1 MNYLIKVVDITRL
14 TMDLTQRKLTRH
26 EWNSIEKP
34 VSSDELR
41 IIRLIQDG
49 YENVQI
55 KRNTTQT
62 IIQHLKVADS
72 DDIDSFVFTRYI
84 QGYMTIVIGHAKKNP
99 VVYSLLL
106 EGKCNIRKSDL
117 IRFSNTDTQLD
128 QVKKT
133 LFEFVMLDILKTTL
147 KTREKQDGDWVIGFF
162 TLQVLLKY
170 NINTFNR
177 ILYTKLSAI
186 INYLSEE
193 TNVKNIVYR
202 SVELIERNPFL
213 LRYADEE
220 LYDHQKQLFTQFK
233 QAAGRPQLVLYI
245 APTGTGK
252 TLSPLGL
259 TKEFKVIFV
268 CAARHVGLALAKSAI
283 SSGMKVAFAF
293 GCNDASDIRLHYSA
307 AKEYTCDR
315 RSGAISKVDNAV
327 GDRVE
332 IIISDIKSYIP
343 AMLYMCAFNPKD
355 KIITYWDEPT
365 ISLDYDDHP
374 CHEIINKN
382 WCENVIPN
390 MVLSSATLP
399 CEDELAPT
407 LSDFMARFENAEI
420 TSIVSYDCKKTI
432 PLINKNGNVEAPHFM
447 YENYADL
454 QECAD
459 YCLKNKTLLRYIDLE
474 TTTEFI
480 KLINEHYPEAV
491 LNDRFKLDTQ
501 IAHINMI
508 SMLNIKSYYLNLLKN
523 LRPTM
528 WDIIFK
534 HCIDGRR
541 QKHSSNVLVSTNDA
555 HTLTDG
561 PTIFLADDVNK
572 IGKFC
577 LQRANIPANVLVT
590 INDTIVFNSVIN
602 KKISVLTKE
611 LEDLTAKD
619 EMSGNDKKLSDV
631 ARGSPET
638 KKLRKDIEELRKC
651 CKIVQ
656 LPEKYVPNM
665 PEHLKIYGVVS
676 DRVFKPSVTEEDVE
690 KIMLIDG
697 IDDIWKLLLMM
708 GIGVFSTHDSVRYM
722 EIMKLL
728 AHEQK
733 LYLIIAS
740 TDFIYGTNYQ
750 FCHGYIS
757 TDLEEM
763 SQEKT
768 IQAMGRVGRN
778 KLQHDYSIRFRN
790 DSIIYKLF
798 KHDAHKPEVSNMT
811 KLFNS

>member
-1 MNYLIKVVDITRL
+1 
-14 TMDLTQRKLTRH
+14 MDLTQRKLTRP

-34 VSSDELR
+34 VTTDELQV
-41 IIRLIQDG
+41 IQLIQDG

-55 KRNTTQT
+55 KRNTTPT
-62 IIQHLKVADS
+62 IIQHLKVVDG

-84 QGYMTIVIGHAKKNP
+84 QKHLISVIGYAKERP
-99 VVYSLLL
+99 IAYSVTL
-106 EGKCNIRKSDL
+106 EGKCTIRKCDL
-117 IRFSNTDTQLD
+117 IRFSNTDAQLD
-128 QVKKT
+128 HVKKT
-133 LFEFVMLDILKTTL
+133 LFEFVLLDILKTTL
-147 KTREKQDGDWVIGFF
+147 KMREKQDGKWVIGFF
-162 TLQVLLKY
+162 TLQALLKY
-170 NINTFNR
+170 NISACNR
-177 ILYTKLSAI
+177 VLYVKLSEIVAS
-186 INYLSEE
+186 LSLE
-193 TNVKNIVYR
+193 TDVSHIVYR
-202 SVELIERNPFL
+202 GVEVIERNPFL

-220 LYDHQKQLFTQFK
+220 LYDHQKRLFTQFK
-233 QAAGRPQLVLYI
+233 QASGRPQLVLYI

-259 TKEFKVIFV
+259 TKEYRVIFV

-283 SSGMKVAFAF
+283 SSSMKVAFAF
-293 GCNDASDIRLHYSA
+293 GCNDASDIRLHYGA

-332 IIISDIKSYIP
+332 IIISDIKSYIS
-343 AMLYMCAFNPKD
+343 AMHYMCAFNPKD

-365 ISLDYDDHP
+365 ISLDYNDHP
-374 CHEIINKN
+374 CHEIIKKN

-432 PLINKNGNVEAPHFM
+432 PLINKSGNVEAPHFM
-447 YENYADL
+447 YENYTDVK
-454 QECAD
+454 ECAD

-474 TTTEFI
+474 SSTEFI
-480 KLINEHYPEAV
+480 KLVNEQYPDAI
-491 LNDRFKLDTQ
+491 LNERFNLETQ
-501 IAHINMI
+501 ITSIDMIN
-508 SMLNIKSYYLNLLKN
+508 MLNIKTYYLNLLKN
-523 LRPTM
+523 LDPVK
-528 WDIIFK
+528 WIIIYK
-534 HCIDGRR
+534 HCIEYRK
-541 QKHSSNVLVSTNDA
+541 QKHASNVLVSTSDA

-577 LQRANIPANVLVT
+577 LQRANIPANVLGT
-590 INDTIVFNSVIN
+590 IHDTIAFNSVIN
-602 KKISVLTKE
+602 KKIMVLTKE

-619 EMSGNDKKLSDV
+619 EASGNDKKLADV
-631 ARGSPET
+631 TRGSPET
-638 KKLRKDIEELRKC
+638 KKLRKDVEELRKC
-651 CKIVQ
+651 CKTVQ

-665 PEHLKIYGVVS
+665 PEHIKLYGSVCERP
-676 DRVFKPSVTEEDVE
+676 DRAFKPSVTEDDVE
-690 KIMLIDG
+690 KIMLIDDV
-697 IDDIWKLLLMM
+697 DDIWKLLLMM
-708 GIGVFSTHDSVRYM
+708 GIGVFATHDSIRYM

-728 AHEQK
+728 AQEQK
-733 LYLIIAS
+733 LYIIIAS

-768 IQAMGRVGRN
+768 IQSMGRVGRN

-798 KHDAHKPEVSNMT
+798 KHDAHKPEVENMT